1 MSNHRSYYA
10 IIPASVRYDNKL
22 IPSAKLLYGE
32 ITALSNEKGY
42 CWASNDYFAKLYD
55 VSKTTIKSWLKSLE
69 DNGHIN
75 RRVRYRPGTK
85 EIEIRWISICTPRQ
99 ENLPTPVGNPTDPR
113 QENLPTPRS
122 EICPDSITSFN
133 NTINNTNKEEVE
145 TSPVKYST
153 EHFTL
158 ASKLK
163 NNLMNDFPK
172 EMKKANLEKW
182 ADVIRLME
190 EKDDRTI
197 KQIEYVINWLPS
209 SEFWFGNIRSAKKLR
224 EKFDSLKFE
233 IKKETSNQ
241 KRMKKPF
248 IREEP
253 LPERFVNPEPEP
265 EIDPERQAEINAK
278 VQAYLN
284 KKGGG

>member
-85 EIEIRWISICTPRQ
+85 EIEFRWISICTPRQ
-99 ENLPTPVGNPTDPR
+99 ENLPTPVGKPADPG

-122 EICPDSITSFN
+122 EICPDSTTSFN
-133 NTINNTNKEEVE
+133 NTNNNTNKEVA

-163 NNLMNDFPK
+163 NNLTNDFPK
-172 EMKKANLEKW
+172 EMKKASLGKW

-190 EKDDRTI
+190 EKDEHTI
-197 KQIEYVINWLPS
+197 KQIEYVIDWLPS
-209 SEFWFGNIRSAKKLR
+209 NEFWFGNIRSAKKLR

-233 IKKETSNQ
+233 IKKEKAN
-241 KRMKKPF
+241 RKKNGKPV
-248 IREEP
+248 IRQEI
-253 LPERFVNPEPEP
+253 LPDRFVNPVPEP
-265 EIDPERQAEINAK
+265 EIDPEHQAEMGAK
-278 VQAYLN
+278 IQAYLN
-284 KKGGG
+284 KKRK

>member
-1 MSNHRSYYA
+1 MSDHRSYFA
-10 IIPASVRYDNKL
+10 VIPASVRYDDTL
-22 IPSAKLLYGE
+22 IPNAKLLYGE
-32 ITALSNEKGY
+32 ITALCNEKGY
-42 CWASNDYFAKLYD
+42 CWASNDYFASQYK
-55 VSKTTIKSWLKSLE
+55 VGKSTIQNWLKSLE
-69 DNGHIN
+69 DRGFI
-75 RRVRYRPGTK
+75 YREVKYKKGTK
-85 EIEIRWISICTPRQ
+85 EIEARYIRILDGPTQKNVGGSPEKWVTPH
-99 ENLPTPVGNPTDPR
+99 P
-113 QENLPTPRS
+113 
-122 EICPDSITSFN
+122 EIYQDN
-133 NTINNTNKEEVE
+133 NTSINNTFNNTNKEEVE

-163 NNLMNDFPK
+163 NNLINDFPK

-265 EIDPERQAEINAK
+265 EIAPERQAEINAK

>member
-1 MSNHRSYYA
+1 MERA
-10 IIPASVRYDNKL
+10 FKGIWIPKEVWLDENLSWIEKF
-22 IPSAKLLYGE
+22 LLVK
-32 ITALSNEKGY
+32 IDSLDNEKG
-42 CWASNDYFAKLYD
+42 CWANNEYFAKFFG
-55 VSKTTIKSWLKSLE
+55 VSKDRISRLISSLSKKGYITVE
-69 DNGHIN
+69 FS
-75 RRVRYRPGTK
+75 YKEGTK
-85 EIEIRWISICTPRQ
+85 AIEKRIVKITNTYRCKQLEGIG
-99 ENLPTPVGNPTDPR
+99 ENANRGIG
-113 QENLPTPRS
+113 ENTK
-122 EICPDSITSFN
+122 DNNTSFN
-133 NTINNTNKEEVE
+133 NTFNNTNKEEVE
-145 TSPVKYST
+145 TSSVKYST

-163 NNLMNDFPK
+163 NNLINDFPK

-197 KQIEYVINWLPS
+197 KQVEYVINWLPS

-253 LPERFVNPEPEP
+253 LPERFVNLEPEP
-265 EIDPERQAEINAK
+265 EIAPERQAEINAK

>member
-1 MSNHRSYYA
+1 MSIHRSYFA
-10 IIPASVRYDNKL
+10 IIPASVRYDDRL

-42 CWASNDYFAKLYD
+42 CWASNDYFAGLYG
-55 VSKTTIKSWLKSLE
+55 VSKTTVKNWLKSLE
-69 DNGHIN
+69 DNDHI
-75 RRVRYRPGTK
+75 VRKVKYKNNSK
-85 EIEIRWISICTPRQ
+85 EIESRFISIAVPRQ
-99 ENLPTPVGNPTDPR
+99 ENLPTSSKNLTDPR
-113 QENLPTPRS
+113 QE
-122 EICPDSITSFN
+122 ICPDN
-133 NTINNTNKEEVE
+133 NTSINNTFNNTNKEEVE

-163 NNLMNDFPK
+163 NNLINDFPK

-241 KRMKKPF
+241 KRMNKAF
-248 IREEP
+248 IREET

-265 EIDPERQAEINAK
+265 EIAPERQAEINAK